1 MQVILF
7 RNEGDIFFFSPP
19 VFVYQRDNLYVYWPA
34 AFLPLASWQTLIK
47 AVIVQ
52 TCSPLIIL
60 SNLSFQPAHCPPFN

>member
-1 MQVILF
+1 M
-7 RNEGDIFFFSPP
+7 
-19 VFVYQRDNLYVYWPA
+19 FVYQRDNLYVYWPA